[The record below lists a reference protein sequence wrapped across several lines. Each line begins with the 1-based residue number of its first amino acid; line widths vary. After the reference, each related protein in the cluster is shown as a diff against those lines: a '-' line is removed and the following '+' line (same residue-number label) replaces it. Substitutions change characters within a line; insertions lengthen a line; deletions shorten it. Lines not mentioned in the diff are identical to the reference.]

1 MRQRF
6 RLKKISNPTMKT
18 PTFLLAI
25 TLAGTTLSTGCT
37 ATSETPREVSCS
49 REDVVVAAL
58 ETIRRTASG
67 YTYSDYIYPP
77 RKLDYRPFAAYTDQL
92 AGIPISLDHSET
104 TESGSS
110 GPFRRGNPLRCQATL
125 AIEIPAEVAEVMKRS
140 QYQKMRVLDNGKG
153 RFGGSRIYFENLAY
167 KIHETDDGSIKADLS
182 SFNGAWS
189 LHVITTLAV
198 SGRHLILE
206 DALKRYRAEDAEL
219 NRLWKKLP
227 KDEQAR
233 ELDAQRSWIRSKTDR
248 CGPINTRPED
258 KNDSFERIDAI
269 ECHISMTT
277 ARIFEVRR

>member
-1 MRQRF
+1 
-6 RLKKISNPTMKT
+6 MKT

-25 TLAGTTLSTGCT
+25 TLAGSALSTGCT

-49 REDVVVAAL
+49 REDVVTAAM
-58 ETIRRTASG
+58 ETIRRTALG

-77 RKLDYRPFAAYTDQL
+77 RKLDYRPFKAYADQL
-92 AGIPISLDHSET
+92 AGIPVLLEHIET
-104 TESGSS
+104 TEDDDSGLY
-110 GPFRRGNPLRCQATL
+110 GIGNPLRCRATL
-125 AIEIPAEVAEVMKRS
+125 SVEIPADVAEVMTRS

-153 RFGGSRIYFENLAY
+153 RFGGNRVYFENFAY
-167 KIHETDDGSIKADLS
+167 KIHQIDDGSIKADLA

-227 KDEQAR
+227 KDEQAG

-258 KNDSFERIDAI
+258 EDDSFERIDAI